1 MKHRIA
7 LEEIEPGHW
16 IAWAL
21 DWPGCF
27 SSAGTAEEALAR
39 APERIAAYANWLR
52 AKDPSL
58 PWPDGAAIELVE
70 RFEAFTAKDDP
81 DYIVNAFFEDDRRAL
96 SAADVAHALRLLT
109 WTREDLLQAAQS
121 ARTAGM
127 AGLDVDSIIRHVANA
142 ENWYLDRLDL
152 ALPNDQLP
160 EEPIERLK
168 RVRERLRARL
178 PELIGSTRAVTLSD
192 ESWSAHKLVRRALWH
207 ERDHT
212 AQIAQRIAGAG

>member
-1 MKHRIA
+1 MKQRVG

-16 IAWAL
+16 IAWVL

-27 SSAGTAEEALAR
+27 SSAGTPEEALAR

-58 PWPDGAAIELVE
+58 TRPDRTEVELVE

-81 DYIVNAFFEDDRRAL
+81 DYIVNAFFEDDRRTL
-96 SAADVAHALRLLT
+96 SAADVAHALRLLA
-109 WTREDLLQAAQS
+109 WTREDFLQAVQS
-121 ARTAGM
+121 AQATSK
-127 AGLDVDSIIRHVANA
+127 DVDSIIRHVANA

-168 RVRERLRARL
+168 RVREQLRARL
-178 PELIGSTRAVTLSD
+178 PELIGSTRTVTLSD
-192 ESWSAHKLVRRALWH
+192 ETWSARKLVRRALWH
-207 ERDHT
+207 ECDHT
-212 AQIAQRIAGAG
+212 AQIAQLIAEAG